1 MFQINVCNYSKYCIL
16 LSLWDVAVIYV
27 VICGQTFWAI
37 ATEIIFHDAFEH
49 HLGVSGCLPSFHSLT
64 ATAHAPCILTSVHT
78 SRSSKAL
85 TKMLSVAGRRSLV
98 TGWNRLLFRL
108 LNRTLHRGG
117 LTAWFP
123 GWCRLVP
130 WLVRDMELK
139 KSISD
144 TERALRSY
152 GAVSETAWTTD
163 KGERPAGTCWWTVRR
178 ADGGAGSGET
188 VKRWLTT
195 VRRVLIS
202 LLLKGRL
209 INSAMCTAWCLCVDM
224 GPGTKQ

>member
-1 MFQINVCNYSKYCIL
+1 MSLFTVNIVFCCLCGML
-16 LSLWDVAVIYV
+16 LLFI
-27 VICGQTFWAI
+27 WAI
-37 ATEIIFHDAFEH
+37 ATEIVFHDEFEH
-49 HLGVSGCLPSFHSLT
+49 HLGVSGCLPSFHSLP

-85 TKMLSVAGRRSLV
+85 TKMLNVAGRRSLV
-98 TGWNRLLFRL
+98 TGWKRLWFRL
-108 LNRTLHRGG
+108 LNRTLHIVR
-117 LTAWFP
+117 LTAN
-123 GWCRLVP
+123 CRLVP

-163 KGERPAGTCWWTVRR
+163 KGELPAGTCCWTVRR
-178 ADGGAGSGET
+178 ADDGAWSSET
-188 VKRWLTT
+188 VKRWLTE

-209 INSAMCTAWCLCVDM
+209 INSAMCTAWCLCVDT
-224 GPGTKQ
+224 GPGTNQ

>member
-1 MFQINVCNYSKYCIL
+1 MFEINVSNYSKYCIL
-16 LSLWDVAVIYV
+16 LSLWGVAVIYV
-27 VICGQTFWAI
+27 VIGGQTFWAV
-37 ATEIIFHDAFEH
+37 ATGIIFHDEFEH
-49 HLGVSGCLPSFHSLT
+49 HLGVSGCLPSFHSLAT
-64 ATAHAPCILTSVHT
+64 TAHAPCILTSVHT

-85 TKMLSVAGRRSLV
+85 TKMLNVAGRRSLV

-108 LNRTLHRGG
+108 LKRTISQRTFNRRK
-117 LTAWFP
+117 
-123 GWCRLVP
+123 CRLDP

-163 KGERPAGTCWWTVRR
+163 KGERPAGTCCWTEGR
-178 ADGGAGSGET
+178 ADGGACSSET
-188 VKRWLTT
+188 VKRWLTK

-202 LLLKGRL
+202 LLLKGPL
-209 INSAMCTAWCLCVDM
+209 INSTMCTAWCLCVDM
-224 GPGTKQ
+224 GPGTNQ